1 MRFFTPEACDTFD
14 EIEPFRKVNEA
25 YRRHLACLRG
35 ILPES
40 VLELAEPSGMENG
53 LIVHVSHD
61 RTRRI
66 LRLVLRCGDLQMGY
80 YNLMLRYKGA
90 ELTPEHDEVLAM
102 IARSTKTQRIFECD
116 LAYQEVDASEDGSIV
131 HSLIFYGRACPE
143 SASARW
149 PWFSIRCQEIK
160 WHREAKRTRRLPPS
174 QDRYPGGPA
183 G

>member
-1 MRFFTPEACDTFD
+1 MRFFTPEGCDTFD

-53 LIVHVSHD
+53 LIVYVARD
-61 RTRRI
+61 RTRSI

-80 YNLMLRYKGA
+80 YNLVLTYKGA
-90 ELTPEHDEVLAM
+90 ELTPEHDDALAM
-102 IARSTKTQRIFECD
+102 IARTTKPQRIFECD
-116 LAYQEVDASEDGSIV
+116 LAYQEVDTSEDGSIV

-149 PWFSIRCQEIK
+149 PWFSIRCRELK
-160 WHREAKRTRRLPPS
+160 WHREPKRTRRLPPS
-174 QDRYPGGPA
+174 QDRYPGGPV

>member
-14 EIEPFRKVNEA
+14 EIEPFRQVNEA
-25 YRRHLACLRG
+25 YRRYLTCLRG

-40 VLELAEPSGMENG
+40 VLELAKPSGMENA
-53 LIVHVSHD
+53 LIVRVTHD
-61 RTRRI
+61 RTRHR

-80 YNLMLRYKGA
+80 YNLVLTYEDA

-102 IARSTKTQRIFECD
+102 IARSTKTQRSFECD

-149 PWFSIRCQEIK
+149 PWFSIRCRELK
-160 WHREAKRTRRLPPS
+160 WLREPKRTRRLPPS

>member
-35 ILPES
+35 VLPES

-53 LIVHVSHD
+53 LIVQVSRD

-66 LRLVLRCGDLQMGY
+66 LRLVLRCGDLQLGY
-80 YNLMLRYKGA
+80 YNLVLTYKGA
-90 ELTPEHDEVLAM
+90 ELTPEHDDVLAM
-102 IARSTKTQRIFECD
+102 IARSTETQRSFECD
-116 LAYQEVDASEDGSIV
+116 LAYQEVDANEDGSIM

-149 PWFSIRCQEIK
+149 PWFSIRCRELQ
-160 WHREAKRTRRLPPS
+160 WHREPKRTRRLPPS
-174 QDRYPGGPA
+174 QDRYPGGPV